1 LPVSKL
7 PEDRN
12 ATTLLRLTV
21 EQFIQLDDGHC
32 PFCNEPLADDRSKRC
47 IHCGNGPFD
56 GEVELNLSGR

>member
-21 EQFIQLDDGHC
+21 EQFIQLDDGPSATNH
-32 PFCNEPLADDRSKRC
+32 
-47 IHCGNGPFD
+47 
-56 GEVELNLSGR
+56 